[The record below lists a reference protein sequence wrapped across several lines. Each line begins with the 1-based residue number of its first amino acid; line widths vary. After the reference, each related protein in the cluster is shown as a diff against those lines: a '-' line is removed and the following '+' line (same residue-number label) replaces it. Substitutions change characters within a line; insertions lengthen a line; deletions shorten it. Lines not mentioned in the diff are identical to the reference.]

1 MSPLLV
7 ARVSGGFG
15 LAAGLTSLALGYFA
29 AVAVIL
35 VMRRPVLNAIDAVA
49 R

>member
-1 MSPLLV
+1 M
-7 ARVSGGFG
+7 
-15 LAAGLTSLALGYFA
+15 TSLALAYFA

-35 VMRRPVLNAIDAVA
+35 AMRRPALNAIDAVA